1 MLCFVGVLLFLFPLC
16 VSALCVLF
24 FLFVY
29 VCSSGLV
36 CFVVYLCVLQRVWD
50 ARHIMSCYN
59 YVLQRVWG
67 ARDIMSCR
75 GAGAQDSLCLA
86 QGLGK
91 AGPNLVNFRVFGAS
105 AGEAL
110 NSLFFH

>member
-1 MLCFVGVLLFLFPLC
+1 MLFLVGVFC
-16 VSALCVLF
+16 C
-24 FLFVY
+24 LFV
-29 VCSSGLV
+29 CLAEGLG
-36 CFVVYLCVLQRVWD
+36 RKT
-50 ARHIMSCYN
+50 N

-91 AGPNLVNFRVFGAS
+91 AGPKLINLRIFGAS

-110 NSLFFH
+110 NSLTSNSTFTTNKLFSASGWPGPNLVNV